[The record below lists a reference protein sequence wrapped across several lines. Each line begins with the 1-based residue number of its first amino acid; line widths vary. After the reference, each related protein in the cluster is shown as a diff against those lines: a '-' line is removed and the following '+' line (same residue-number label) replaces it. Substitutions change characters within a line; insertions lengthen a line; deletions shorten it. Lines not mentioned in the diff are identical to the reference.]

1 MLLQDGGQC
10 NKNYA
15 RRVVPCPPEER
26 CEVISAVA
34 GHRMRFWPSG
44 RILCPQIGR
53 KPAFLG
59 HRMRFSLAARIL
71 CPAPAAERQPPQCN
85 KPADRRAT
93 AMAEQPVGRRPPAT
107 AWRRANAKKA
117 SSRRNWLF
125 CLVEFPGRGGND
137 AGWITPRDGHGV
149 RHGRHRDGRH
159 GHRGGHHDGHRAGGV
174 RHHGAHRL
182 HPGQRR

>member
-15 RRVVPCPPEER
+15 RRVVRCPPKER
-26 CEVISAVA
+26 CEVISVSS
-34 GHRMRFWPSG
+34 PG
-44 RILCPQIGR
+44 RRTAAATMQQASRPQSNSR
-53 KPAFLG
+53 VK
-59 HRMRFSLAARIL
+59 
-71 CPAPAAERQPPQCN
+71 
-85 KPADRRAT
+85 
-93 AMAEQPVGRRPPAT
+93 QPVGRRPPAA

-117 SSRRNWLF
+117 SSRRNWLL
-125 CLVEFPGRGGND
+125 CLVEFPGQAGND
-137 AGWITPRDGHGV
+137 AWITPRDGHGV

-174 RHHGAHRL
+174 HHHGAHRL

>member
-15 RRVVPCPPEER
+15 RRVVRCPPKER
-26 CEVISAVA
+26 CEVISPVA

-44 RILCPQIGR
+44 RILCPRIGR

-71 CPAPAAERQPPQCN
+71 CPAPAAERQSSQCN

-93 AMAEQPVGRRPPAT
+93 AMAEQPVGRRPPA
-107 AWRRANAKKA
+107 AARRRANAKKA
-117 SSRRNWLF
+117 SSRRNWLL
-125 CLVEFPGRGGND
+125 CLVEFPGQAGKD
-137 AGWITPRDGHGV
+137 AWITPRDGHGV
-149 RHGRHRDGRH
+149 RHGRYRDGRH
-159 GHRGGHHDGHRAGGV
+159 GHCGGHHDGHRAGGV

>member
-15 RRVVPCPPEER
+15 RRVVRCPPKKR

-44 RILCPQIGR
+44 RILCPRIGR

-85 KPADRRAT
+85 KPAGRRAT
-93 AMAEQPVGRRPPAT
+93 AMAEQPVGRRPPAA

-117 SSRRNWLF
+117 SSRRNWLL
-125 CLVEFPGRGGND
+125 CLVEFPGQAGND
-137 AGWITPRDGHGV
+137 AWITPRDGHGV

>member
-15 RRVVPCPPEER
+15 RRVVCCPPKER

-34 GHRMRFWPSG
+34 GHRMRPEG
-44 RILCPQIGR
+44 Q
-53 KPAFLG
+53 K
-59 HRMRFSLAARIL
+59 RIL

-85 KPADRRAT
+85 KPAGRRAT
-93 AMAEQPVGRRPPAT
+93 AGLSNLSASDRQRLHGGGHTPKKPAPEGT
-107 AWRRANAKKA
+107 GFFVW
-117 SSRRNWLF
+117 SS
-125 CLVEFPGRGGND
+125 FPGKPGMTRDD
-137 AGWITPRDGHGV
+137 AWITPRDGHGV